1 MTCMG
6 LAENHDVTD
15 MLDAMREGGGK
26 GRVATDLVAQA
37 VYDELRRLASNIMRS
52 ERSDHTLQPTEL
64 VHEAYARLVNQE
76 QANWESRAHFIGIA
90 AHAMREI
97 LVDYARK
104 RAAKKRGGSWQR
116 VTLDDRLGATGS
128 SEIELIELNDAL
140 NKLYDRDD
148 RMGRIVELRVFGGLT
163 VDETACVLC
172 IGARTV
178 ARDWRVARMWL
189 AKELAERRP

>member
-1 MTCMG
+1 MG
-6 LAENHDVTD
+6 AAENHDITD
-15 MLDAMREGGGK
+15 MLVALRQGGEK
-26 GRVATDLVAQA
+26 GRVATDMVAQV
-37 VYDELRRLASNIMRS
+37 VYDELRRLAANIMRN

-76 QANWESRAHFIGIA
+76 QGNWESRAHFIGIA

-104 RAAKKRGGSWQR
+104 RAAKKRGGSWHR
-116 VTLDDRLGATGS
+116 VTLDDRLRASGS

-140 NKLYDRDD
+140 TRLSERDE
-148 RMGRIVELRVFGGLT
+148 RMGCVVELRVFGGLT

-189 AKELAERRP
+189 AKELAEGRS